1 MIIIGLEVNTKIILK
16 KHYNALLLK
25 NIFTCTLRDTADVKE
40 LNAFPKDIS
49 NCHTLLSYIK
59 YAPLLDRLMWN
70 IHFQSIR
77 HKLSNNRKLFKFK
90 IIYEHMHIKCM
101 NICKQ

>member
-25 NIFTCTLRDTADVKE
+25 NIYTCTLRGTADVKE

-49 NCHTLLSYIK
+49 NCDTLPPYFK
-59 YAPLLDRLMWN
+59 YAPLLDRLM
-70 IHFQSIR
+70 
-77 HKLSNNRKLFKFK
+77 
-90 IIYEHMHIKCM
+90 
-101 NICKQ
+101 